1 MSNYVRKALR
11 GCNFSSD
18 CRYTPR
24 WHTTSHKMGEERGI
38 TQTFPVQTKML
49 PTPAPGRPSYK
60 HPPQTIP
67 PRAWEGERGQ
77 SRGRG
82 ARGSDCTSD
91 GGPIPHCLP
100 FPGSRGQGGEG
111 EGCQGGGRGGGPGG
125 RVFRFMGSVETAT
138 PINAFFQSLRLPVST
153 SVSIWVS
160 GAQTPGHWWCL
171 PSFTSALPFLFGRF
185 GIDLFTEVAPDWLK
199 LLGIARFPL

>member
-1 MSNYVRKALR
+1 MSERRSEAVTSARIVGIPHAGTPHPTKWGKR
-11 GCNFSSD
+11 GA
-18 CRYTPR
+18 
-24 WHTTSHKMGEERGI
+24 SHR
-38 TQTFPVQTKML
+38 
-49 PTPAPGRPSYK
+49 RS
-60 HPPQTIP
+60 
-67 PRAWEGERGQ
+67 Q
-77 SRGRG
+77 SRPRCYQLQLSGDPLISTHPKLYHPELGRAREGRAG
-82 ARGSDCTSD
+82 AG
-91 GGPIPHCLP
+91 
-100 FPGSRGQGGEG
+100 GQGAVTVPQMGAPSHIVFHS
-111 EGCQGGGRGGGPGG
+111 QGPGD
-125 RVFRFMGSVETAT
+125 REGSVETAT